1 MNTPI
6 QERLQRMSYSELR
19 KIARK
24 SGINGK
30 QKAKALIASILE
42 SAGSADDSFLALEL
56 QIMNS
61 CKENKIKKFEEDRGT
76 PIDTPRR
83 GTYTVDDQADV
94 SMALDNDLISSSASP
109 ALYKTPEEHN
119 NPITLTR
126 SSVKKSQKKRKVS
139 FVTPIRRSARL
150 SCLTPQFSS
159 VKDRPKTPI
168 PSRDSS
174 GRKGRVAATSATKMF
189 SGSLFISNS
198 ARKLSEGG
206 RRPSTPMPN
215 RKPKRMKL
223 SSPGILEAPSD
234 TPVSTPVASEGPH
247 SEQKQLTKITPT
259 ITSKSALTPVTL
271 SITKGRRSSPRHS
284 ADKPSAL
291 MLNSNQISGTTPE
304 SQLKKTP
311 LQLSSLKDKRITPKS
326 QLKKT
331 PLQLSSLKD
340 KRITPK
346 SQLKTTPLQA
356 PIVTVQRATPK
367 SQLKKTPSQSSGVK
381 SKTTPNFIKLHQ
393 KQFDKMESIDEYINR
408 KQMNSTKKIHQQ
420 RLQDS
425 SKKMVL
431 KKNSRIPQKFGGIPF
446 VPSITS
452 TADMKTD
459 FGFKKMKAN
468 LTPGKRLPAVKFG
481 KHNNSIVA
489 KKIKGETKAPRLV
502 TKENT
507 PLPKKF
513 DLKASLSRKLTY
525 KPHKGP
531 LKPLGQVNLNASVFA
546 SAPAP
551 PPKIVAPENRV
562 IKAKRVEIRGV
573 LQGVRKNK
581 RFELQMKNRKP

>member
-223 SSPGILEAPSD
+223 SSPD
-234 TPVSTPVASEGPH
+234 
-247 SEQKQLTKITPT
+247 
-259 ITSKSALTPVTL
+259 
-271 SITKGRRSSPRHS
+271 S